1 MEIVLDKVTK
11 RFADMIAVNNV
22 SLAFKDQ
29 SFTCVYGPPGAGK
42 STLLRLI
49 AGLEWPDEG
58 RILMRNKDVTPNP
71 PMVRGVSYIAQ
82 EFALYPHMNV
92 YRNIAYPLRI
102 MKLKKEEINQ
112 RVKESAKFLKIDHL
126 LDRMPVQLSGGEQQ
140 RVAIARGLVKHS
152 EVYVFD
158 EPLTNLDY
166 KIREDMRSEFRR
178 FQKELGQTI
187 IYATG
192 DPLEALSLSEFVV
205 IMNEGQIVDFG
216 ETSKIYLEPSNLFTI
231 ANFGYP
237 TANLFKGNM
246 ERENVFRGDLFS
258 IKCHFPVESGIEAV
272 AAVRPEDLR
281 VVDFKPSDR
290 VLIEG
295 TVFLSDIIGS
305 ENVIYVKPRGLDYQ
319 VKVLANRN
327 FRPSIDTDI
336 LLQMDPEKI
345 LFYSVESKKYLGK
358 GGLVI
363 G

>member
-1 MEIVLDKVTK
+1 MEILLDKVTK
-11 RFADMIAVNNV
+11 RFADTIAVNNV
-22 SLAFKDQ
+22 NLAFKDQ
-29 SFTCVYGPPGAGK
+29 SFTCIYGPPGAGK

-58 RILMRNKDVTPNP
+58 RILIGNKNVTPDP

-92 YRNIAYPLRI
+92 YRNIAYPLKI
-102 MKLKKEEINQ
+102 MKLRKEEIDQ
-112 RVKESAKFLKIDHL
+112 RVKESTKFLKIDHL

-192 DPLEALSLSEFVV
+192 DPAEALSLSEFVA
-205 IMNEGQIVDFG
+205 IMNEGRIIDFG
-216 ETSKIYLEPSNLFTI
+216 ETRKIYLEPSNLFTI

-246 ERENVFRGDLFS
+246 EEENVFRGDLFS
-258 IKCHFPVESGIEAV
+258 IKCHFPAEAGFEVV

-281 VVDFKPSDR
+281 IVDFKPSGK

-305 ENVIYVKPRGLDYQ
+305 ENVIYVKPRNLDYQ
-319 VKVLANRN
+319 IKVLANRD
-327 FRPSIDTDI
+327 FRPSIDADI
-336 LLQMDPEKI
+336 LLQIDPEKI
-345 LFYSVESKKYLGK
+345 LFYSVESRKYLGK